1 MEKYQK
7 PEISIIK
14 IEESDIITVSGF
26 EPEID
31 ISEFQD
37 E

>member
-1 MEKYQK
+1 MNKYQK
-7 PEISIIK
+7 PEIIIIN
-14 IEESDIITVSGF
+14 IEERDIITISGF